1 MRIKSIL
8 SLILC
13 FLLAVTV
20 FAGCGNAQE
29 TILIYTSAEDYV
41 IESMQEKLDE
51 KFPDYNVIIEYV
63 STGDMA
69 ARLLSEGENSDCD
82 IVYSLEYPYIQK
94 LEAAGNLA
102 KISDIVDTTI
112 FSEDSATT
120 DYYVPVCRTGG
131 AIVVNTEVLKQKNL
145 PEPTSYEDLLD
156 PKYKDLI
163 SMPNPKSSGTGY
175 MFFLSVMNAMGEEEG
190 FQYFDKLSENI
201 FQFTSSGSGPIN
213 ALLQG
218 EAAIGLGMT
227 GQAVVKVNE
236 ENAPFKM
243 LYFEEGSPYSF
254 YGQGIVAGK
263 DEKAGVKEIFQ
274 YLATDYADVLCGEF
288 YPEKIFADRNYTIE
302 NYPTDIKYADMS
314 DNTPERKERL
324 LEKWKY

>member
-1 MRIKSIL
+1 MRIKKIAT
-8 SLILC
+8 LILC
-13 FLLAVTV
+13 LLLTV
-20 FAGCGNAQE
+20 SLFAGCGSSKE
-29 TILIYTSAEDYV
+29 TILVYTSGEDYV

-51 KFPDYNVIIEYV
+51 KFPDYNIIIEYL

-82 IVYSLEYPYIQK
+82 IIYSLEYPYIQK
-94 LEAAGNLA
+94 LEAEGKLA
-102 KISDIVDTTI
+102 KISDIIDISV
-112 FSEDSATT
+112 FSEDSNST

-131 AIVVNTEVLKQKNL
+131 AVVVNTEVLKQKNL

-175 MFFLSVMNAMGEEEG
+175 MFMLSVMNSMGEQEG
-190 FQYFDKLSENI
+190 FEYFDKLAENI

-213 ALLQG
+213 ALIQG
-218 EAAIGLGMT
+218 EAAIGFGMT
-227 GQAVVKVNE
+227 GQAVVKINDE
-236 ENAPFKM
+236 DAPFKL
-243 LYFEEGSPYSF
+243 LYFNEGSPYSF

-263 DEKAGVKEIFQ
+263 DEKAGVKEVFE
-274 YLATDYADVLCGEF
+274 YLAMDYADVLCGEF
-288 YPEKIFADRNYTIE
+288 YPEKIFAEKSYSIE
-302 NYPTDIKYADMS
+302 NHPTDIKYADMS

-324 LEKWKY
+324 LESWKY